1 MAQASASSVGSGAD
15 RHRFFEVCEDQ
26 LTLTFMDI
34 FSVEA
39 GHSLVIPKTHYENI
53 YTIPPDTLAELS
65 PKLAA
70 AP

>member
-1 MAQASASSVGSGAD
+1 
-15 RHRFFEVCEDQ
+15 
-26 LTLTFMDI
+26 MDI